1 MAPVVLLLGQCRWRP
16 SGEAGPSP
24 PAETHL
30 FPQFR
35 HKVRFEGMEPLPSRS
50 SSQDSRSL
58 QGATPSAA
66 SESSRASTSSSQ
78 LDGLSL
84 ATSTSDSVELDVE
97 IQQLL
102 SLLQTLLAHFDRANG
117 AAEEVYALECQLES
131 SRRRQAWRRAER
143 PANLSHPVR
152 TAPACPSSEPGP
164 GSWPVLPSRPLS
176 SPAAF
181 RVLHHSGPGAQ
192 LTPRKTPVAA
202 AKRKKPLWANN
213 RVHPTGK

>member
-1 MAPVVLLLGQCRWRP
+1 MLLFL
-16 SGEAGPSP
+16 
-24 PAETHL
+24 
-30 FPQFR
+30 QFR

-84 ATSTSDSVELDVE
+84 TTSTCDSMELDVE

-102 SLLQTLLAHFDRANG
+102 SLLQTLLTQFDRVNG
-117 AAEEVYALECQLES
+117 AAEEVYGLECRLES
-131 SRRRQAWRRAER
+131 SRNRQARWRGRLRSER
-143 PANLSHPVR
+143 PASLSHPIR
-152 TAPACPSSEPGP
+152 TAPACLSSEPGP
-164 GSWPVLPSRPLS
+164 SSWPVLPSRPLS

-181 RVLHHSGPGAQ
+181 RVIHSSPGAL
-192 LTPRKTPVAA
+192 LTPQKTLVAA
-202 AKRKKPLWANN
+202 AKRKRPLRANN
-213 RVHPTGK
+213 RVHPTSK

>member
-1 MAPVVLLLGQCRWRP
+1 ML
-16 SGEAGPSP
+16 
-24 PAETHL
+24 L

-84 ATSTSDSVELDVE
+84 TTSTGESVELDVE

-102 SLLQTLLAHFDRANG
+102 SLLQTLLAHFDRVNG
-117 AAEEVYALECQLES
+117 AAEEVYELECQLES
-131 SRRRQAWRRAER
+131 SRNRQAWRRGRLRAER
-143 PANLSHPVR
+143 PANLSHPIR
-152 TAPACPSSEPGP
+152 TAPACLSSEPGP
-164 GSWPVLPSRPLS
+164 SSRPVLPSRPLS

-181 RVLHHSGPGAQ
+181 RVIHSGPGAQ
-192 LTPRKTPVAA
+192 LTPQKTPVAA